1 MMRRLPSSWDEWLT
15 ASITGVRMSDD
26 IYVIGVSMTR
36 FGKFLDRPVKSL
48 VAEAVKGALDD
59 AGARITDVSAAY
71 YANATQ
77 GIMDGQVSV
86 RGQIALRP
94 FGFATIP
101 IVNVENACASGTTAM
116 QQAMLYLKAG
126 MGDVAI
132 AVGVEKMFDED
143 RVKSMKIFDGAWDV
157 AEVDE
162 LMARL
167 MGIGDGIP
175 VPPDAMSVPSP
186 FMELYASLTKG
197 HMKAFGTTQRQIAT
211 VSAKN
216 HHHSTMN
223 PLAQYQDDMTVDE
236 VMNARGIQWPL
247 TLPMCAPISDGASAV
262 ILCRKEA
269 LSRFPD
275 ARPVRLLSCVLTS
288 GSDREW
294 TDFEH
299 HMCRI
304 AAGQAYEQAGIGPD
318 DISVAEVHDASAF
331 AEIIQTENLGF
342 CEVGQG
348 GWIAERGETRLG
360 GRIPVNPSGGLESK
374 GHPIAATGLAQI
386 YELTQQLRGTAGQRQ
401 VEGAR
406 FAIAENGGGFHGVE
420 EAAACV
426 TILAA

>member
-1 MMRRLPSSWDEWLT
+1 
-15 ASITGVRMSDD
+15 MSDD

-36 FGKFLDRPVKSL
+36 FGKFLDRSVKSL
-48 VAEAVKGALDD
+48 VAEAVTGALAD
-59 AGARITDVSAAY
+59 AGAALTDIGAAY
-71 YANATQ
+71 YANTTQ
-77 GIMDGQVSV
+77 GIIDGQLLV
-86 RGQIALRP
+86 RGQVALRP
-94 FGFATIP
+94 LGFATIP
-101 IVNVENACASGTTAM
+101 IVNVENACASGTTAL
-116 QQAMLYLKAG
+116 QQAMFALKAG
-126 MGDVAI
+126 MSDVAI
-132 AVGVEKMFDED
+132 AVGVEKMYDAD
-143 RVKSMKIFDGAWDV
+143 KVKSNKVFEGGWDV
-157 AEVDE
+157 AEVDD

-167 MGIGDGIP
+167 MGIGDGVQ
-175 VPPDAMSVPSP
+175 VPADAAAVPSP
-186 FMELYASLTKG
+186 FMELYASLTRG

-223 PLAQYQDDMTVDE
+223 PLSQYQNDITVDE
-236 VMNARGIQWPL
+236 VLQARGIQWPL

-275 ARPVRLLSCVLTS
+275 ARPIRLLSCVLTS
-288 GSDREW
+288 GSDRDW
-294 TDFEH
+294 TNFER

-304 AAGQAYEQAGIGPD
+304 AANQAYQQAGVGPND
-318 DISVAEVHDASAF
+318 MSVAEVHDASAF

-342 CEVGQG
+342 CELGQG
-348 GWIAERGETRLG
+348 GWIAERGETSLG

-386 YELTQQLRGTAGQRQ
+386 YELTQQLRGTAGLRQ

-406 FAIAENGGGFHGVE
+406 FGIAENGGGFHGVE